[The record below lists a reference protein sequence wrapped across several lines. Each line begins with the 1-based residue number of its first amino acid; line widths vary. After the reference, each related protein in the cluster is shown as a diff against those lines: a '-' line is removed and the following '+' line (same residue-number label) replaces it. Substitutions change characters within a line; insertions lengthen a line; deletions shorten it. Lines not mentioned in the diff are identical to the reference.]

1 MKFFKS
7 VVLAAFVLGTAA
19 TAHADTLS
27 DDETYAG
34 ICIIA
39 NQGVYTAA
47 SQRQAGISKSAA
59 KKQLDKDLAQ
69 LSKSFSSQHFV
80 NNIRNVWYTSLDK
93 VYQMPVMDNEDG
105 KAQFVSIVTE
115 EAFVSCMDNFGQ

>member
-1 MKFFKS
+1 MKFLTSAVLS
-7 VVLAAFVLGTAA
+7 VCALCAIS

-39 NQGVYTAA
+39 NQGIYTAA
-47 SQRQAGISKSAA
+47 SQRQAGVSKSAA

-69 LSKSFSSQHFV
+69 LSKAFSSQKFV
-80 NNIRNVWYTSLDK
+80 SNISDVWYTSLDK
-93 VYQMPVMDNEDG
+93 IYQMPVMDNKED

-115 EAFVSCMDNFGQ
+115 EAFVSCMESFGQ